1 MKADFT
7 YGAVKWYC
15 PNSGMLFISGV
26 WKVVEIYLI
35 IYLYFFIIHFS
46 FFKHTNT
53 YDLGHPQVLNT
64 NIFRSLCTISSNYVV
79 FAIILDYA

>member
-35 IYLYFFIIHFS
+35 IYL
-46 FFKHTNT
+46 
-53 YDLGHPQVLNT
+53 
-64 NIFRSLCTISSNYVV
+64 
-79 FAIILDYA
+79 